1 MKNVSVLTFVVL
13 IVIVLGIFFVSFQVR
28 ETEKA
33 LVTTFGKPTRSIEEP
48 GWYWK
53 WPSPIQVVYKFDS
66 RANLYEGLMEETTT
80 KGGEPIIVTSYIVW
94 KIGDPLQF
102 LESVHD
108 SKGAEEHIRSLLRN
122 TQNEIIGQ
130 HYFSEFVNSD
140 PAKVQFEEIET
151 EMLASLEAQA
161 MSDYGIEIKAV
172 GIKQLGVSE
181 KVTKDVFDRMKADR
195 KRKTETILAEGKA
208 ESTKI
213 KTDAESKRT
222 ELLAVVE
229 SEAKAIRG
237 SGDAEAAKYYKLLE
251 ADPEL
256 AMFLR
261 DIEALKKIL
270 KEKTTI
276 VLGAE
281 TEPIKL
287 LKGVP
292 DIKPKR

>member
-13 IVIVLGIFFVSFQVR
+13 IVIVLGFFFVSFQVR

-33 LVTTFGKPTRSIEEP
+33 LVTTFGKPTRSIEKP
-48 GWYWK
+48 GLYGK
-53 WPSPIQVVYKFDS
+53 WPSPIQVVHTFDS
-66 RANLYEGLMEETTT
+66 RARLYEGLMEETTT

-108 SKGAEEHIRSLLRN
+108 SKGAEEHLRSLLRN

-130 HYFSEFVNSD
+130 YYFSEFVNSD
-140 PAKVQFEEIET
+140 PAKVQFEKIEK
-151 EMLASLEAQA
+151 EMLASLETQV

-181 KVTKDVFDRMKADR
+181 KVTKDVFERMKADR
-195 KRKTETILAEGKA
+195 KRKTETILAEGNA

-229 SEAKAIRG
+229 AEAKAIRG

-251 ADPEL
+251 ADPEF

-270 KEKTTI
+270 EEKTTI
-276 VLGAE
+276 ILGAE

-287 LKGVP
+287 LKGIP
-292 DIKPKR
+292 DIEPKK